1 MKWIKKFI
9 DYKEM
14 SVLSFEKSLDTRS
27 TIDKAI
33 KTNSNLRSD
42 FLAKIIET
50 YPEINPYWLLTGKGE
65 MLNTFDEEGVV
76 STINSGATELDAI
89 SARSIGLH
97 IFENPLKFKADPTFQ
112 RVLESITKDEIIKG
126 LREELARIDTQRNQ
140 NKIN

>member
-9 DYKEM
+9 DYKQM
-14 SVLSFEKSLDTRS
+14 SVLSFEKSLATRS

-42 FLAKIIET
+42 LLAKIIET

-65 MLNTFDEEGVV
+65 MLIA
-76 STINSGATELDAI
+76 SSGAATEPTEDGEDTALNSI

-97 IFENPLKFKADPTFQ
+97 IFENPVKFKNDPTFQ

-126 LREELARIDTQRNQ
+126 LKEELTRIDTLRNQ

>member
-1 MKWIKKFI
+1 MRWIKKFI
-9 DYKEM
+9 DFKEM
-14 SVLSFEKSLDTRS
+14 SVLSFEKSLATRS

-42 FLAKIIET
+42 LLAKIIET
-50 YPEINPYWLLTGKGE
+50 YPEINPYWLLTSKGE
-65 MLNTFDEEGVV
+65 MLNTTGKEGMGR
-76 STINSGATELDAI
+76 TLHSGATELDVI

-97 IFENPLKFKADPTFQ
+97 IFENPVKFKNDATFQ

-126 LREELARIDTQRNQ
+126 LKEELARIDTMRNQ